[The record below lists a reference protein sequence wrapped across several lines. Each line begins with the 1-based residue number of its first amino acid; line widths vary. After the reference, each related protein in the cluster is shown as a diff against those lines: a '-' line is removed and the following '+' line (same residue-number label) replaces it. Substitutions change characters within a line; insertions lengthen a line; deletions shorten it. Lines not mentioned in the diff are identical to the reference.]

1 MTQTRPML
9 RQQED
14 RGFAQ
19 HDLLENSRNPSEQCL
34 VRHRQCVFPTE
45 QALDDAMP
53 DRTRKREQV
62 SHGEKTRGPQRCRI
76 AEHPLRRIVQVLI
89 ERSEGKPSRSEEHT
103 SELKSLMRRSYA
115 VY

>member
-62 SHGEKTRGPQRCRI
+62 S
-76 AEHPLRRIVQVLI
+76 
-89 ERSEGKPSRSEEHT
+89 RSEEHT
-103 SELKSLMRRSYA
+103 SELQSLMRISYA
-115 VY
+115 VFCLQKKNTHKIQHLQKNP

>member
-62 SHGEKTRGPQRCRI
+62 SHGEKTRGPKRCRI
-76 AEHPLRRIVQVLI
+76 AEHPSPRTVQVLND
-89 ERSEGKPSRSEEHT
+89 RSEGNPSVSSEE
-103 SELKSLMRRSYA
+103 SRVGKECVSK
-115 VY
+115 